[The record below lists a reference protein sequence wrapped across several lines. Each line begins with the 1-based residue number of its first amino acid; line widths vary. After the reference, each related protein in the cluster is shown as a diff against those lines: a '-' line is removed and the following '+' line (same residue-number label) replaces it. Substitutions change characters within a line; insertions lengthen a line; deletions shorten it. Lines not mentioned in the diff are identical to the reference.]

1 MSETARVADVAG
13 AVEALELVT
22 VEFYGVEAR
31 RNEDYEPTE
40 GSDAENELGG
50 DMAIRTAYRQRDG
63 GLDFRVSI
71 TLEEPWAR
79 IEADG
84 AVIYSAAEGT
94 RFAPGAVKE
103 FGEMVAAM
111 TIFPYLREAIASVSD
126 RIGVRLT
133 LPMVNRGVIEFALG
147 DTVTTQDGRP
157 EA

>member
-1 MSETARVADVAG
+1 MSETVLVTDVVG
-13 AVEALELVT
+13 AVDALELVT

-40 GSDAENELGG
+40 GFEPTDEPGG
-50 DMAIRTAYRQRDG
+50 DLAIRTAYRERDG

-94 RFAPGAVKE
+94 QFAPEAVKE

-111 TIFPYLREAIASVSD
+111 TIFPYLREAVASISD
-126 RIGVRLT
+126 RIGFRLT
-133 LPMVNRGVIEFALG
+133 LPMVNRGVIEFAVS
-147 DTVTTQDGRP
+147 DEVTPQDDPP
-157 EA
+157 EG